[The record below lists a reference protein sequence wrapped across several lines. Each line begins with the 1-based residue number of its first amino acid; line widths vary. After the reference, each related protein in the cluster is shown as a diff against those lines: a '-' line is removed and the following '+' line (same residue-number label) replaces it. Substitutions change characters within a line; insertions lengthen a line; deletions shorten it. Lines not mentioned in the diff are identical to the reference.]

1 VNPMKL
7 YEFEGKQLLKA
18 CGVPVPEGRVVC
30 RAEEIGEIT
39 EPTIVK
45 AQALSGKRGK
55 AGLISL
61 CRDQAET
68 EAAARKVSGAVHNG
82 EKIEKVLLEQ
92 ALQIKE
98 EHYACITYDTLTR
111 GPLLIFCAQGGMD
124 IEEVK
129 EQAPKKVVTQPIDLN
144 YGLQGW
150 QARQALSKAGIS
162 GLKMIKLAEFITRM
176 WNCFQR
182 YDCRTVEVNPL
193 VETEGEDLFA
203 CDAKVVLDD
212 DALYRHPELDFPP
225 RSPGRQQTQKELQA
239 KEIDKNDHRGSV
251 GSTYIDLPGD
261 IGILA
266 SGGGASIVIMDALL
280 EAGGKPANF
289 TEYSGN
295 PPGEKVEKLTK
306 IVLDKP
312 GLNGCWVVG
321 GTANFTDI
329 YVTLIDGFL
338 KGLREIKPKP
348 DYPIVIRRGGPR
360 DEEAFKALREAAA
373 REGWDFH
380 IYGRDTSMT
389 STAKTL
395 MDLVAAYKK
404 KKGSK

>member
-1 VNPMKL
+1 MKL
-7 YEFEGKQLLKA
+7 YEYEGKQLFKA
-18 CGVPVPEGRVVC
+18 AGIPVPDGQTVGAAGELGELPGPVV
-30 RAEEIGEIT
+30 
-39 EPTIVK
+39 VK

-55 AGLISL
+55 AGLVSL
-61 CRDQAET
+61 CRDKSEV
-68 EAAARKVSGAVHNG
+68 EAALKKVLGTEHNG
-82 EKIEKVLLEQ
+82 EKIGKALVEQ

-111 GPLLIFCAQGGMD
+111 GPTLIFCAQGGMD

-129 EQAPKKVVTQPIDLN
+129 AASPDKVLTQPIDLTL
-144 YGLQGW
+144 GLQPW
-150 QARQALSKAGIS
+150 MARQTLQKAGVT
-162 GLKMIKLAEFITRM
+162 GMKLLKVAEILARM
-176 WNCFQR
+176 WTCFVK
-182 YDCRTVEVNPL
+182 YDCRTVEINPL
-193 VETEGEDLFA
+193 VETEEGDLFA
-203 CDAKVVLDD
+203 CDAKVVLDE
-212 DALYRHPELDFPP
+212 DALYRHPELEFPP
-225 RSPGRQQTQKELQA
+225 RSPGRKQTEKELQS
-239 KEIDKNDHRGSV
+239 KDIDKNDHRGSV

-261 IGILA
+261 LGILA

-306 IVLDKP
+306 IVLAKP

-329 YVTLIDGFL
+329 YVTLVDGFL
-338 KGLREIKPKP
+338 KGLRQIKPKP

-373 REGWDFH
+373 KEGWDFH

-389 STAKTL
+389 STAKIL
-395 MDLVAAYKK
+395 VDLVAAYKK
-404 KKGSK
+404 KKGLK

>member
-1 VNPMKL
+1 MKL
-7 YEFEGKQLLKA
+7 YEYEGKQLLKSV
-18 CGVPVPEGRVVC
+18 GVPVPDGRVIGSA
-30 RAEEIGEIT
+30 AELGASDGPIV
-39 EPTIVK
+39 VK
-45 AQALSGKRGK
+45 AQALAGKRGK

-61 CRDQAET
+61 CRDRAET
-68 EAAARKVSGAVHNG
+68 EAAVKKALGAEHQG
-82 EKIEKVLLEQ
+82 EKITKVLLEQ
-92 ALQIKE
+92 GLQIKE

-111 GPLLIFCAQGGMD
+111 SPLLIFCLQGGMD

-129 EQAPKKVVTQPIDLN
+129 AQNPEKVRTQPIDLN
-144 YGLQGW
+144 FGLQPW
-150 QARQALSKAGIS
+150 QVRQTLNQAGVS
-162 GLKMIKLAEFITRM
+162 GMKLIKLTEFLTRM
-176 WNCFQR
+176 WACFQK

-193 VETEGEDLFA
+193 VETEEGDLFA
-203 CDAKVVLDD
+203 CDAKVVLDE
-212 DALYRHPELDFPP
+212 DALYRHPDLEFPP
-225 RSPGRQQTQKELQA
+225 RSPGRKQTEKELQA

-266 SGGGASIVIMDALL
+266 SGGGASIVIMDAML

-306 IVLDKP
+306 IVMDKP

-338 KGLREIKPKP
+338 KGLRQIKPKP

-373 REGWDFH
+373 KEGWDFH
-380 IYGRDTSMT
+380 IYGRETSMT
-389 STAKTL
+389 STAKIL
-395 MDLVAAYKK
+395 IDLVNAYKK
-404 KKGSK
+404 KKGLK